1 MKTVAKDMYGELDLI
16 DAPTNLSYD
25 TILDKLL
32 ALLLYLRARRAF
44 ERKRQELLKAQ
55 REYELEKPNKTRKI
69 SQDMDALNKEL
80 DSLKNCNDQQ

>member
-1 MKTVAKDMYGELDLI
+1 MRGHKS
-16 DAPTNLSYD
+16 LSYD

-55 REYELEKPNKTRKI
+55 REYYELEKPENKMMKI
-69 SQDMDALNKEL
+69 SQDMDDALSKEL
-80 DSLKNCNDQQ
+80 DSLKNCNDQ